1 MQVELNDIETHAYL
15 INSDSYHYKIKQII
29 RELCSDISLALPF
42 IYSFTRYDIV
52 SSFYG
57 KGKCKAY
64 GVWVKCERKDDFFDG
79 FVELGEKSCSRSR
92 VLCCSYTDR
101 DMTHS
106 VPLSLTNSKVR
117 R

>member
-1 MQVELNDIETHAYL
+1 MQVELNDKETHAYL

-79 FVELGEKSCSRSR
+79 FVELGEKSCSCSR

-106 VPLSLTNSKVR
+106 VPLNLTNSKVR